1 MYFNFKDTA
10 GIWIVKIRFQLSDFF
25 TTLLIPP
32 IITWL
37 MSVSFLFCFKKNKCQ
52 VFKST
57 SILPAV
63 HCETQLSVLSC
74 CCQLYEDRR
83 TYKQV
88 WLGGGFPFVVWSRC
102 AVWIVHPRWQCRA
115 QYSGSCLQI
124 SSMPLTPTTPKQLL
138 TTFGSWLI
146 WLYIM
151 TIWIS

>member
-10 GIWIVKIRFQLSDFF
+10 GIWIVKIRFQLWLLHYIAHSSHYHVINECQFF
-25 TTLLIPP
+25 VL
-32 IITWL
+32 
-37 MSVSFLFCFKKNKCQ
+37 FLKKNKCQ

-124 SSMPLTPTTPKQLL
+124 SSIPLTPTTPKQLL